1 MENNELQKTTKSE
14 MKNIKDFFKR
24 YFIAG
29 LLILLPLWLTIV
41 VFMIVFDWSSNVS
54 MSYTLPIL
62 KYFMRD
68 KAWVYFSAKILSFFL
83 TIIIIC
89 FVGFFATN
97 LAGKKILKFFED
109 ILLKVPAMGGLYAA
123 FKKFISFFSGNNLGK
138 DFQKVIFIPFPTKT
152 SYCVA
157 FSTGKR
163 VINNQKYVTV
173 FMPTTPNPTTGFLIL
188 VKEEDVIESDYT
200 IEEGIQYIISAG
212 IITPDNKIGLK
223 NINNKA

>member
-1 MENNELQKTTKSE
+1 
-14 MKNIKDFFKR
+14 
-24 YFIAG
+24 
-29 LLILLPLWLTIV
+29 
-41 VFMIVFDWSSNVS
+41 
-54 MSYTLPIL
+54 TLPIL

-223 NINNKA
+223 NINNKAEE